1 MLARVF
7 SRLYL
12 QMRNKI
18 YKLCSLF
25 YPPSTQ
31 MLPGARCVLISDRAN
46 CVFEVLKLT
55 GDGLRAV
62 VHREVWPEVIEV
74 IEVKN
79 LVALDESG

>member
-1 MLARVF
+1 
-7 SRLYL
+7 
-12 QMRNKI
+12 
-18 YKLCSLF
+18 
-25 YPPSTQ
+25 
-31 MLPGARCVLISDRAN
+31 MLPGARCVLISDRTK
-46 CVFEVLKLT
+46 CSVFQVRKLT

>member
-1 MLARVF
+1 
-7 SRLYL
+7 
-12 QMRNKI
+12 
-18 YKLCSLF
+18 
-25 YPPSTQ
+25 
-31 MLPGARCVLISDRAN
+31 MLPGARCVLISDQTK
-46 CVFEVLKLT
+46 CVFEVLRLT

>member
-1 MLARVF
+1 
-7 SRLYL
+7 
-12 QMRNKI
+12 
-18 YKLCSLF
+18 
-25 YPPSTQ
+25 
-31 MLPGARCVLISDRAN
+31 MLPGARCVLISDQTKCN
-46 CVFEVLKLT
+46 VFEVLKLT